1 MAFVEYVLVAL
12 LGSTAAAPGAAPAGP
27 SVRTFA
33 AEAITQPVG
42 GAMGVSS
49 VSNSNSTSGKKGHKG
64 GKKGHK
70 GGKKSKKGSSGSTTP
85 PPK

>member
-1 MAFVEYVLVAL
+1 MAFVEYVLLAF
-12 LGSTAAAPGAAPAGP
+12 LGSTAAVPASAPGNA

-33 AEAITQPVG
+33 EEAVAQPVG
-42 GAMGVSS
+42 GEMGASS
-49 VSNSNSTSGKKGHKG
+49 VANSNSKGASKGHKG

-70 GGKKSKKGSSGSTTP
+70 GGKKGKKGSGGTTTP

>member
-1 MAFVEYVLVAL
+1 MAFVEYILLAL
-12 LGSTAAAPGAAPAGP
+12 LGSTAAIPGGTPSTA

-33 AEAITQPVG
+33 ADAVAQPAG
-42 GAMGVSS
+42 GEMSA
-49 VSNSNSTSGKKGHKG
+49 SNAANTNSSGKKGHKG

-70 GGKKSKKGSSGSTTP
+70 GGKKGKKGSGGTTTP